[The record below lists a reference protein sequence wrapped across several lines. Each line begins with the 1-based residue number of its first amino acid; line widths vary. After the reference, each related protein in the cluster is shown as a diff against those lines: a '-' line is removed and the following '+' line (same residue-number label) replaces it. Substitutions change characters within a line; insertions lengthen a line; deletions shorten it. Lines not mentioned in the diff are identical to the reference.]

1 MDKRDVE
8 RMLRLKRELEERE
21 KYSGFGRWFKD
32 DGPFSIHVLE
42 KHRAFFDAGAIYRE
56 RLLQGGNR
64 CGKTISGAYETAVHL
79 TGKYPQWWRGKR
91 FEKPPQA
98 WAMGST
104 SLTTRD
110 TVQQELMGSVGAIGT
125 GMIPRD
131 AILRTTAKPGT
142 PNGISDV
149 LVKHVNGVSRLS
161 MMSYEQ
167 GCEAFYGRTM
177 DLVWQDEEPPQEVY
191 TECLVRLMTTNG
203 IMYVTCTPLN
213 GTTPF
218 ISAYARYADHLKDA
232 VRVYVPDDTPD
243 TGASA
248 YGH

>member
-1 MDKRDVE
+1 
-8 RMLRLKRELEERE
+8 
-21 KYSGFGRWFKD
+21 
-32 DGPFSIHVLE
+32 
-42 KHRAFFDAGAIYRE
+42 
-56 RLLQGGNR
+56 
-64 CGKTISGAYETAVHL
+64 
-79 TGKYPQWWRGKR
+79 
-91 FEKPPQA
+91 
-98 WAMGST
+98 
-104 SLTTRD
+104 
-110 TVQQELMGSVGAIGT
+110 
-125 GMIPRD
+125 
-131 AILRTTAKPGT
+131 
-142 PNGISDV
+142 
-149 LVKHVNGVSRLS
+149 